1 MTSVS
6 ILYLLEMRLLQT
18 LILLSVRSQLS
29 SGELSLGSRDMYGE
43 WNNIRKVHFASKV
56 KKRKVTRK
64 ILDLKTALLKFNC
77 FLATTVATHCTLK
90 SSPWWFI
97 DYCNTTS
104 LDQHKLYY
112 CTIALRPLSRC
123 EIYDYA
129 IVLIWKFAWDM
140 PMNDKKRKRVSRY

>member
-1 MTSVS
+1 MTSVA

-18 LILLSVRSQLS
+18 LILLSVRFQLS
-29 SGELSLGSRDMYGE
+29 SGELSLGSRDIYGE
-43 WNNIRKVHFASKV
+43 WNHMRKVDFASKV

-112 CTIALRPLSRC
+112 CTIALSRC
-123 EIYDYA
+123 EINDYA
-129 IVLIWKFAWDM
+129 MVLIWKFAWDM